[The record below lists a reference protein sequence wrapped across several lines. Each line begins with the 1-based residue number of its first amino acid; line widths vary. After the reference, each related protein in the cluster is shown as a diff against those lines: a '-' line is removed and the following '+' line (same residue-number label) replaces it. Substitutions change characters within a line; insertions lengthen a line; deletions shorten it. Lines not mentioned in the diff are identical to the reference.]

1 MPVNLPVIESCSGC
15 GACCL
20 EQESP
25 PMYLYLLLSGTERN
39 RDDEDYQRVMSLPDE
54 LKTELLTYKD
64 RLVAKQ
70 GHPNNG
76 VCLWFD
82 EKTRGCKHYDLRPSI
97 CREFERGSD
106 GCHFWRDK
114 YGARQ

>member
-1 MPVNLPVIESCSGC
+1 MSVDLPVIESCSGC

-25 PMYLYLLLSGTERN
+25 PMYLFWLLSPVRADN
-39 RDDEDYQRVMSLPDE
+39 EDSLRVRALPDE
-54 LKTELLTYKD
+54 LKAELLSYRD

-70 GHPNNG
+70 GHPNNK

-97 CREFERGSD
+97 CREFERGSSD
-106 GCHFWRDK
+106 CHRWREK
-114 YGARQ
+114 YGIDQ